1 MRVQEIVPD
10 RRPVGHSATPV
21 TILDSSGRE
30 VAVLRSPRKLAKA
43 IISGELVLL
52 AGDTVVIGKM
62 VVVVS

>member
-10 RRPVGHSATPV
+10 RRPVGYASTPV
-21 TILDSSGRE
+21 TVLDSSGRE
-30 VAVLRSPRKLAKA
+30 IATLRSPRKLAKA

-62 VVVVS
+62 EVVS